1 MEKVIGIRFRR
12 GGKVYYFSCGPLG
25 LKKGDYVIVHTEQGM
40 GLGEIVEG
48 PYEHDERFHPKQMK
62 QVDRL
67 AKEEEIRKYFDH
79 MHYESEARDYCLERI
94 QAHGLPMNLVGVEYF
109 YDGSKIIFF
118 FTADGRVDFRELVKD
133 LVRKFR
139 TRVELKQIGVR
150 NQAKMVGG
158 LGTCG
163 RPLCC
168 ATFLRNF
175 HPVSIK
181 MAKDQNLSLNP
192 SKISGACG
200 RLMCCL
206 QYEHETYR
214 QCRKNMP
221 KLGKKI
227 EIDEGRG
234 KVIRQNILQRKVI
247 VLLEDGREVE
257 LDLGPVSEDSK
268 PADRESAERQAS
280 DRKPAE
286 RRPSEPKPGRRSGK
300 RKAAVKK
307 PSGRKA
313 SERKSGGRKPRK

>member
-1 MEKVIGIRFRR
+1 MEKVVGIRFRR
-12 GGKVYYFSCGPLG
+12 GGKVYYFSCGTLG

-48 PYEHDERFHPKQMK
+48 PYQRDPRFHPKQMK

-67 AKEEEIRKYFDH
+67 AKEDEIRKYFDN
-79 MHYESEARDYCLERI
+79 MHYESQAREYCLERI
-94 QAHGLPMNLVGVEYF
+94 HAHGLPMNLVGVEYF

-118 FTADGRVDFRELVKD
+118 FTAEGRVDFRELVKD
-133 LVRKFR
+133 LVRRFR

-163 RPLCC
+163 RALCC

-181 MAKDQNLSLNP
+181 MAKEQNLSLNP

-214 QCRKNMP
+214 RCRKNMP

-227 EIDEGRG
+227 EIEAGRG
-234 KVIRQNILQRKVI
+234 KVIRQHILQRKAI
-247 VLLEDGREVE
+247 VLLENGREVE
-257 LDLGPVSEDSK
+257 LDLGPVPGDSEPGQGQ
-268 PADRESAERQAS
+268 PAPP
-280 DRKPAE
+280 KPAE
-286 RRPSEPKPGRRSGK
+286 RK
-300 RKAAVKK
+300 RKSRK
-307 PSGRKA
+307 PKGRKPAANKAGDRPA
-313 SERKSGGRKPRK
+313 SDKKSGSRKSGGRKRRK